1 MKAKHNKLLLAAVL
15 VAALGVLTV
24 LAKQKLEQ
32 EQLFVSTNFIMDTVI
47 EQKLY
52 GKNAQQASEEIERRL
67 REYEQECS
75 MYLEQSLVSRINRN
89 AGLQYTEVTPQ
100 CLELL
105 ERSIQFSEQSQGL
118 FDITVAPLTRLWN
131 ITGEDPHVPSEEKIA
146 QARELV
152 NYRDILID
160 GNRVMLRRK
169 GQAIDLGAVAKGA
182 ACNIV
187 WETAEQY
194 NIKTGYVSI
203 GGNLVVL
210 GEERHGQPYRFGI
223 RDPQGDS
230 SEAIGSISLTGKT
243 MATTGAY
250 ERWFEQ
256 DGVRYHHVLDPK
268 TGYPAESDLLS
279 VSVISQDG
287 MLADCLSTTLFIE
300 GKQEALRRMNEEDY
314 QLVVVDKQGTVYCS
328 ESLRGNFQPS
338 QEKTE
343 QYQFVF
349 WGEDGQSE

>member
-1 MKAKHNKLLLAAVL
+1 MKAKLKKLLLAAGI

-32 EQLFVSTNFIMDTVI
+32 DQLFVSTNFIMDTVI

-52 GKNAQQASEEIERRL
+52 GKEAQQASEEIERRL

-75 MYLEQSLVSRINRN
+75 MYLEESLVSRINQN
-89 AGLQYTEVTPQ
+89 AGLEYTEVTPQ
-100 CLELL
+100 CLELI
-105 ERSIQFSEQSQGL
+105 ERSIWFSEQSNGL
-118 FDITVAPLTRLWN
+118 FDITIAPLTRLWN
-131 ITGEDPHVPSEEKIA
+131 ITGENPRVPSDEEIA

-152 NYRDILID
+152 NYRDILVD

-182 ACNIV
+182 ACTIV
-187 WETAEQY
+187 WEAAEQY
-194 NIKTGYVSI
+194 HIKTGYVSI

-210 GEERHGQPYRFGI
+210 GEDRQGNPYRFGI
-223 RDPQGDS
+223 RDPQGDAS
-230 SEAIGSISLTGKT
+230 QAIGSISLTGKT

-256 DGVRYHHVLDPK
+256 DGVRYHHVLDPR

-300 GKQEALRRMNEEDY
+300 GKQEALRRMNEQEY
-314 QLVVVDKQGTVYCS
+314 QLVIVDKQGTVYCS
-328 ESLRGNFQPS
+328 ESLRGNFQPD
-338 QEKTE
+338 EDKTG
-343 QYQFVF
+343 QYQYVF
-349 WGEDGQSE
+349 WGEDGQSK

>member
-1 MKAKHNKLLLAAVL
+1 MKGIHKKLLLALVL
-15 VAALGVLTV
+15 IIALGVLTV
-24 LAKQKLEQ
+24 LVRQKLEQ

-52 GKNAQQASEEIERRL
+52 GENAQQASEEIDRRL

-75 MYLEQSLVSRINRN
+75 MYLEQSLISRINQN

-100 CLELL
+100 CLKLL

-194 NIKTGYVSI
+194 GIKTGYVSI

-210 GEERHGQPYRFGI
+210 GEERKGQPYRFGI
-223 RDPQGDS
+223 RDPQGDAS
-230 SEAIGSISLTGKT
+230 KAIGSVSLTGKT

-256 DGVRYHHVLDPK
+256 DGVRYHHVLDPR

-314 QLVVVDKQGTVYCS
+314 QLVIVDKQGTVYCS
-328 ESLRGNFQPS
+328 ESLRGNFQPG